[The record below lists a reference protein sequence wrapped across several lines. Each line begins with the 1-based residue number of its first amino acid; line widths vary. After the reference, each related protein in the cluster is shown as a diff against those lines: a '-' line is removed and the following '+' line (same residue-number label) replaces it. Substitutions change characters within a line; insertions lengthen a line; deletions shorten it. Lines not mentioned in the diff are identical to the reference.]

1 MKVSLNWL
9 KRYVDIK
16 VPVEELCDRMTMS
29 GFEVEDV
36 EDLSATMENVKVG
49 RIVKLEKHPDA
60 DKLQVCQID
69 VGEDELVQIITGA
82 QNVFEGALVP
92 CALHNSKLPNGMH
105 IKKGKLRGLPSNG
118 MLCSGEELCLKESDY
133 PGAEVYGILILKE
146 DYAPGTDMREVLHLN
161 DVIIDFSI
169 LSNRPDCNSVIG
181 VAREVAV
188 VLGEKINL
196 PEPSYKTCGG
206 DIHEHIAIS
215 VEDYDLCP
223 RYMGRVV
230 KNLRIK
236 PSPDWMKDCLRGAGM
251 RPINNIVDIT
261 NFVMLETGH
270 PMHAFNLNDIAG
282 HQIIVRHAKDGEAM
296 TTLDDKPHELN
307 SEMLVIADSEK
318 PSCLAGIMGGLESE
332 ITDDTTDL
340 FLECAKFRRDNVRRT
355 ARTLGMRTESSARF
369 EKGVDTIGVQYA
381 MERALQLIDEL
392 DAGDIIEGVID
403 CNDGLPADRSL
414 TVPAARINELL
425 GVDVPYDKMVEILNA
440 LHIETT
446 MKDGV
451 LTCDIPYYRDDIESR
466 ADLAEEVMRIYGYE
480 HIVGTPMKGDV
491 IRGRKLPERIHGD
504 VVKNLLIAHS
514 MREITTYSFISGKA
528 ADQLGLAADD
538 KRREDVV
545 LLNPLGEEYS
555 TMRTQL
561 ASSMMTVLA
570 TNMSRKNPG
579 GRFFELSK
587 IFKPKALPVTEQP
600 DEIPALCLGIYGDEE
615 DFFTL
620 KGIVEELLSRCGLE
634 GEYTRSKEPYL
645 HPGRQAQVMIP
656 GCEEPVAVLGEVH
669 PAAAARLDMNGR
681 AYLAEIN
688 PLPLY
693 AAMEEKRTTYQPLPK
708 FPASTRDLSVIADKE
723 LPIADMEKAIRSAAS
738 SIVEKVELFDVY
750 QGGQIPADKK
760 SVSYSILLRASDR
773 TLTDEECD
781 EAMKK
786 ILASLEKI
794 HVFLRQ

>member
-9 KRYVDIK
+9 KRYVEIK
-16 VPVEELCDRMTMS
+16 VPVEELCTRMTMS
-29 GFEVEDV
+29 GFEVEEV
-36 EDLSATMENVKVG
+36 IDLSATMENVKVG
-49 RIVKLEKHPDA
+49 RILKIEKHPDA

-69 VGEDELVQIITGA
+69 VGEEEPVQIITGA

-92 CALHNSKLPNGMH
+92 CALHNSRLPNGTE

-118 MLCSGEELCLKESDY
+118 MLCSGEELCLKEADY
-133 PGAEVYGILILKE
+133 PGAEVYGILILRE
-146 DYAPGTDMREVLHLN
+146 EYAPGTDMREVLHLN

-206 DIHEHIAIS
+206 DIHDHIAIS

-236 PSPDWMKDCLRGAGM
+236 PSPDWMKDCIRAAGM

-282 HQIIVRHAKDGEAM
+282 HQIIVRRAKDGETM

-307 SEMLVIADSEK
+307 ADMLVIADSEK

-332 ITDDTTDL
+332 ITPETTDL

-403 CNDGLPADRSL
+403 CNDGLPAERTL

-440 LHIETT
+440 LHIKTT

-451 LTCDIPYYRDDIESR
+451 LTCGIPYYRDDIESR

-480 HIVGTPMKGDV
+480 HIVGTPMRGDV
-491 IRGRKLPERIHGD
+491 IRGKKLPERIYGD
-504 VVKNLLIAHS
+504 QIKNLLIAQG

-528 ADQLGLAADD
+528 ADQLGLSADD
-538 KRREDVV
+538 KRREAVV

-561 ASSMMTVLA
+561 ASSMLTVLS
-570 TNMSRKNPG
+570 TNMNRKNPG
-579 GRFFELSK
+579 GRFFELAK

-600 DEIPALCLGIYGDEE
+600 DEIPALCLGIYGENE
-615 DFFTL
+615 DFYTL
-620 KGIVEELLSRCGLE
+620 KGVVDTLLARCGLE
-634 GEYTRSKEPYL
+634 GEYLRSDEPYL
-645 HPGRQAQVMIP
+645 HPGRQAKVMIP

-669 PAAAARLDMNGR
+669 PTAAENFGMSGR
-681 AYLAEIN
+681 VLLAEIKPE
-688 PLPLY
+688 PLFASL
-693 AAMEEKRTTYQPLPK
+693 AGKRTLYRPLPK
-708 FPASTRDLSVIADKE
+708 FPASSRDLSVIADRE
-723 LPIADMEKAIRSAAS
+723 LPIAEMEKAIRAAAS
-738 SIVEKVELFDVY
+738 ELVEKVELFDVY

-760 SVSYSILLRASDR
+760 SVAYSILLRAPDR
-773 TLTDEECD
+773 TLTDAECD

-786 ILASLEKI
+786 ILNSLAKI
-794 HVFLRQ
+794 HVILRQ